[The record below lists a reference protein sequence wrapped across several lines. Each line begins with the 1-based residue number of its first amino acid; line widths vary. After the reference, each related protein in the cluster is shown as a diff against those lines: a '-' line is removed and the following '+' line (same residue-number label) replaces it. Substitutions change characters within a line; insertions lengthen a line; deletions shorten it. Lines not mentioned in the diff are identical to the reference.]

1 MILLGRP
8 PGGGDDDAVNIP
20 ERREYRV
27 PSRKEF
33 NRAKSHYPVCYNLDF
48 MLPRRILW
56 KLLVATVFLP
66 CLAYALDRQP
76 NADYRARRVALAH
89 KTSGGVVVLF
99 AAVEAEGP
107 NDLYGFRQDNNFYYL
122 TGVNEPGAAVLI
134 APEVAGEATVKGHP
148 YTEILFLPGRNPSQE
163 KWTGPKLGPE
173 NPEAAKLTGFD
184 RVEQIDKLRDELV
197 RLLPQPRAVVYSD
210 LPRFEE
216 GSPSATPLE
225 WLRRANAF
233 PVSASLQ
240 DVKPTLDEMRRV
252 KDAGEIALIRK
263 ATDASMAGHLA
274 AMHALRPGMNER
286 EIQAIVQYE
295 FQKRGCERPAYA
307 PIVGAGLNSTVL
319 HYSEDSATI
328 QAGDVLLIDAAGEYS
343 MYATD
348 ITRTLPAS
356 GKFTPR
362 QREIYNIVLGAQE
375 AAIHAF
381 RAGQST
387 MTGDSA
393 DALHNIAYNYIN
405 THGKDLHG
413 KPLGQYFIHG
423 LGHFVGLS
431 VHDVGG
437 VSVPLDRGMV
447 FTLEPGIYI
456 PEERL
461 GVRIE
466 DMFYVAA
473 DGALVRLTAG
483 LPRTAEEVE
492 AAMAGR

>member
-1 MILLGRP
+1 MRGPKTCRL
-8 PGGGDDDAVNIP
+8 A
-20 ERREYRV
+20 
-27 PSRKEF
+27 
-33 NRAKSHYPVCYNLDF
+33 VCYNLGL
-48 MLPRRILW
+48 MLSRRVLCQ
-56 KLLVATVFLP
+56 LFVAVFSLS
-66 CLAYALDRQP
+66 CLASALDRQP
-76 NADYRARRVALAH
+76 NADYRARRVALAR
-89 KTSGGVVVLF
+89 KANGGAAVLF

-107 NDLYGFRQDNNFYYL
+107 NALYGFRQDDNFYYL
-122 TGVNEPGAAVLI
+122 TGLSEPGAAVLI
-134 APEVAGEATVKGHP
+134 ASEVADEGASKARP
-148 YTEILFLPGRNPSQE
+148 YTEILFLPARNPSE
-163 KWTGPKLGPE
+163 ERWTGPRLSPE
-173 NPEAAKLTGFD
+173 NPEAARLTGFD
-184 RVEQIDKLRDELV
+184 RVETLDKLRDELV
-197 RLLPQPRAVVYSD
+197 RLLPRGQAAIYSD
-210 LPRFEE
+210 LAK
-216 GSPSATPLE
+216 GNAASAAAID

-233 PVSASLQ
+233 PVSARVE
-240 DVKPTLDEMRRV
+240 DVRPMLDELRRV

-274 AMHALRPGMNER
+274 AMHALKPGMSER
-286 EIQAIVQYE
+286 EIQALIQYE

-307 PIVGAGLNSTVL
+307 PIVGAGINSTVL

-343 MYATD
+343 MYASD

-362 QREIYNIVLGAQE
+362 QREIYDIVLGAQE
-375 AAIHAF
+375 AAIKAF
-381 RAGQST
+381 RAGRTPMAGEQ
-387 MTGDSA
+387 A
-393 DALHNIAYNYIN
+393 DALQNVAYNYIN
-405 THGKDLHG
+405 SHGKDLHG

-437 VSVPLDRGMV
+437 SSVALDRGMV

-466 DMFYVAA
+466 DMFLVEQNG
-473 DGALVRLTAG
+473 DLVRLTAG

>member
-1 MILLGRP
+1 MAEPKSWVLPALLLALLFP
-8 PGGGDDDAVNIP
+8 LVIP
-20 ERREYRV
+20 A
-27 PSRKEF
+27 S
-33 NRAKSHYPVCYNLDF
+33 
-48 MLPRRILW
+48 
-56 KLLVATVFLP
+56 
-66 CLAYALDRQP
+66 ALDRQP
-76 NADYRARRVALAH
+76 NADYRARRVALSG
-89 KTSGGVVVLF
+89 KTNGGAVVLF

-122 TGVNEPGAAVLI
+122 TGLNEPGAALLI
-134 APEVAGEATVKGHP
+134 APEIAGETGRDSAPRP
-148 YTEILFLPGRNPSQE
+148 YTEILFLPGRNHSQE

-173 NPEAAKLTGFD
+173 DPEARKLTGFD
-184 RVEQIDKLRDELV
+184 RVEALDKLREELV
-197 RLLPQPRAVVYSD
+197 RVLPQPHATVYSD
-210 LPRFEE
+210 LPAFQQ
-216 GSPSATPLE
+216 GSASATPLE
-225 WLRRANAF
+225 WLHRSNAF
-233 PVSASLQ
+233 PVYVSLQ
-240 DVKPTLDEMRRV
+240 DVKPMLEEMRRV

-263 ATDASMAGHLA
+263 ATEASMAGHRA
-274 AMHALRPGMNER
+274 AMRAMKPGVTER
-286 EIQAIVQYE
+286 QIAAVVQYE
-295 FQKRGCERPAYA
+295 SQMRGCERPAYA
-307 PIVGAGLNSTVL
+307 PIVGAGFNSTVL
-319 HYSEDSATI
+319 HYSDDSATI
-328 QAGDVLLIDAAGEYS
+328 QAGDVVLIDVGGEYS

-375 AAIHAF
+375 AAIQAF
-381 RAGQST
+381 RAGHSA
-387 MTGDSA
+387 MSGDA
-393 DALHNIAYNYIN
+393 PDTLYNAAYNYIN

-437 VSVPLDRGMV
+437 TTVPLDKGMV

-466 DMFYVAA
+466 DMFHVEQN
-473 DGALVRLTAG
+473 GTLVRLTAG

-492 AAMAGR
+492 AAMAAP

>member
-240 DVKPTLDEMRRV
+240 DVKPMLDEMRRV

-274 AMHALRPGMNER
+274 AMHALKPGMNER

-319 HYSEDSATI
+319 HYSE
-328 QAGDVLLIDAAGEYS
+328 
-343 MYATD
+343 
-348 ITRTLPAS
+348 
-356 GKFTPR
+356 
-362 QREIYNIVLGAQE
+362 
-375 AAIHAF
+375 
-381 RAGQST
+381 
-387 MTGDSA
+387 
-393 DALHNIAYNYIN
+393 
-405 THGKDLHG
+405 
-413 KPLGQYFIHG
+413 
-423 LGHFVGLS
+423 
-431 VHDVGG
+431 
-437 VSVPLDRGMV
+437 
-447 FTLEPGIYI
+447 
-456 PEERL
+456 RL
-461 GVRIE
+461 GNDSGRRC
-466 DMFYVAA
+466 
-473 DGALVRLTAG
+473 GA
-483 LPRTAEEVE
+483 
-492 AAMAGR
+492 